1 MIRSRSVAFRRYWLG
16 LSSLLTLMAPFLLP
30 PAVFSQ
36 TTSPDYLQGTESFR
50 YVFKENSFIAL
61 QRLDDLKDPKGK
73 VLVVLGDLSPL
84 DRIPGGLSSFLSKG
98 GAVLAATDQP
108 VLEGALKKQFGIIVT
123 GELGRCVEPSWQ
135 TTYRGFPEC
144 PIVRA
149 IEEADTALFKDLPP
163 VMSAGRR
170 QGLATNLPSR
180 LIYVSPDWQRKVQ
193 GFFGLQ
199 ELAFLSNDC
208 NFKAAGEG
216 ALTFKPSPV
225 GGLFAVGGPFGK
237 GKFLILADHS
247 IFINNMM
254 QLDDD
259 SNMEF
264 AIRCVNWLQGDNAE
278 RSELLFLENGQ
289 PKSLDIQLK
298 RLPALPP
305 SMKLDMAQAV
315 NQLLANAEEE
325 NIFDLI
331 LQGLMPKTWNLRTLR
346 VLLLTGLLLSFG
358 LVGLGLVRYRRDA
371 SQSLLTK
378 AVAQAAS
385 ASAVLEQRQEA
396 LLKSGNWWETARAL
410 SLRFF
415 EDAGI
420 RGSSLPASQVTGGL
434 WQHWRSR
441 RRLRGLWKLAHSE
454 SPRRVSPRQY
464 RALQRLVYQMK
475 ADLAHGSLSFRSVNS
490 PGESRPGTA
499 RQPPAQVGMQKLETG
514 DRGA

>member
-1 MIRSRSVAFRRYWLG
+1 MIRSRSIAFRRIWLG
-16 LSSLLTLMAPFLLP
+16 LASLLTLMTSFLLP
-30 PAVFSQ
+30 RAVFSQ

-50 YVFKENSFIAL
+50 YLFKKNGFTAL

-84 DRIPGGLSSFLSKG
+84 DRIPGGLSSFLSRG

-123 GELGRCVEPSWQ
+123 GELGRCVEPTWQ

-149 IEEADTALFKDLPP
+149 NEKADIALFKDLPP
-163 VMSAGRR
+163 AMSVGRR
-170 QGLATNLPSR
+170 QGLASNLPSR
-180 LIYVSPDWQRKVQ
+180 LLHVSPNW
-193 GFFGLQ
+193 LQ
-199 ELAFLSNDC
+199 ELAFLSDDC
-208 NFKAAGEG
+208 HFNATGEG
-216 ALTFKPSPV
+216 AFTFKHSSV
-225 GGLFAVGGPFGK
+225 GGLFAVGGTHGQGK
-237 GKFLILADHS
+237 VLILADHS

-264 AIRCVNWLQGDNAE
+264 AFRCVNWLQGDNGE
-278 RSELLFLENGQ
+278 RSELLFFENGQ

-315 NQLLANAEEE
+315 NQLLADAEEE

-358 LVGLGLVRYRRDA
+358 LVGLGLVRYRREA
-371 SQSLLTK
+371 GQSLLTK

-441 RRLRGLWKLAHSE
+441 RHLRALWKLAHSE

-475 ADLAHGSLSFRSVNS
+475 ADLAHGSLRFRSVDS

-499 RQPPAQVGMQKLETG
+499 WQLSTQVGMQKLETG